1 MRLPNKITP
10 YSESVLPALVKLLDT
25 LEGASLTPSEIYSS
39 CKHIDMSEFVEAMDC
54 LFALG
59 KIDFEDDGRR
69 IRYVG

>member
-10 YSESVLPALVKLLDT
+10 YSESVLPALAKLLDT
-25 LEGASLTPSEIYSS
+25 LEGASLTPSELYSS

-59 KIDFEDDGRR
+59 KIDFEDDGMRVH
-69 IRYVG
+69 YVG